1 MNSMQARD
9 RRHDSAMELGHKVV
23 DTEIARVLA
32 VALAIGEDG
41 GLREKLRGLAGAAA
55 DCAFAV
61 SQPDQDVWLTV
72 EANRV
77 VAGRHRPSG
86 VALVEKEALRANG
99 QSIARAMATALA
111 QSTALADAAKLVG
124 PLLGP
129 AEVPSRQQFAALL
142 PWAPALEQVA
152 YKTAASIAVT
162 LDLLRPYIVPDLHAG
177 AAVRPSLL
185 RQYWQRMHAAAQF
198 FLLASDAAA
207 GPWLGDMAHQFDWVN
222 WTPTFTLLRERT
234 TWLAACAARSA
245 AAFGEPVIQGY
256 LSKLGA
262 ASHPFKAFDALFGL
276 AAIALGQPG
285 LSASI
290 AAEVR
295 LLQRLSDAGGRLSS
309 PYIGHAYA
317 DAIAVIE
324 GTADWAEGDAEEIEA
339 LGWTP
344 EAPSG
349 LATELALRTDP
360 AIITQSGHLLA
371 FLILP
376 VVFAT
381 PVAQFNPARR
391 IGPRSRQST
400 PTDVIAQVL
409 RGAWGGPPPRA
420 SRVLH

>member
-1 MNSMQARD
+1 MNSLQPRERRRDGAR
-9 RRHDSAMELGHKVV
+9 ELGNRAVE
-23 DTEIARVLA
+23 TEIARVLA
-32 VALAIGEDG
+32 VALAIGTDE

-55 DCAFAV
+55 DGAFAV

-72 EANRV
+72 ESNRV
-77 VAGRHRPSG
+77 VAGRQRPRG

-99 QSIARAMATALA
+99 QSIARAMTAALA
-111 QSTALADAAKLVG
+111 HSTALADAAKLVG

-162 LDLLRPYIVPDLHAG
+162 LDLLRPYILTDLRAG
-177 AAVRPSLL
+177 APVRPSLL
-185 RQYWQRMHAAAQF
+185 RQYWQRMHASAQF

-207 GPWLGDMAHQFDWVN
+207 GPWLGDMARQFDWVN

-245 AAFGEPVIQGY
+245 AAFGEPVIHGY
-256 LSKLGA
+256 LAKLEE

-285 LSASI
+285 LAASI

-295 LLQRLSDAGGRLSS
+295 LLQRLADAGGRSSS
-309 PYIGHAYA
+309 PYIRHTYA
-317 DAIAVIE
+317 DALAVIE
-324 GTADWAEGDAEEIEA
+324 GTADWAGGDAEEIEA

-344 EAPSG
+344 EGQTG
-349 LATELALRTDP
+349 LATEPALRTDP

-371 FLILP
+371 FVILP
-376 VVFAT
+376 VIFAT
-381 PVAQFNPARR
+381 PVAQFNPVRR
-391 IGPRSRQST
+391 LNRRSRPTT
-400 PTDVIAQVL
+400 PPDVIAQVL
-409 RGAWGGPPPRA
+409 RSAWGGPPPRTN
-420 SRVLH
+420 RVLH